1 MRKRDAREQIL
12 ALLREHG
19 EAPLSAGEIAEAL
32 ALGAGGR
39 KRLRKWLVELERD
52 GQVVCSHGNRY
63 ALGLAGDLVNGPIEI
78 FRSGDGRVWDER
90 RAESVFVPRRRTGT
104 ALPGDTVLVRLEAL
118 PRQRR
123 TPGAVDEPQGRVV
136 DVVARARHDI
146 VGTLRS
152 TGKFFY
158 VVPLD
163 PVYRHDLYV
172 PDAGGAALGDRVV
185 ARFASWEN
193 VHVSP
198 EGDVIEV
205 LGAADEPSVDTVAV
219 MRHYGLDAAFPE
231 AVRLE
236 AAAASAAADTPG
248 PRLDCRE
255 RVVITIDP
263 ERARDYDDALSL
275 ERDAEG
281 CRVLGVHIA
290 DVAHF
295 VPPGGALDAEAYRR
309 GNSAYLPDAVVPM
322 LPETLSNGSCSLKPD
337 TDRLTLSV
345 FMTLDGRG
353 HVVATRF
360 ARSVIRSA
368 RRLTYTRVMAL
379 LDGND
384 ADAEPLPDEVADRIR
399 ALAELAQQ
407 LRRRRFAQHA
417 LDLDL
422 PECELTLDDDGMISD
437 VRVVRSDASH
447 QLVEEC
453 MVAANEA
460 VARELHNRRVPGV
473 HRVHDP
479 PAQDKLEE
487 MQAVLAQMGYR
498 PGDLSRPR
506 HLAAFLRSVRG
517 DAMAHAVQLAVLKSM
532 NRAIYSATAIGHY
545 GLAKAF
551 YLHFTSPI
559 RRYPDLIVHRQLR
572 AALFPEGS
580 AATEVAAAAGEG
592 VGGALYDR
600 RRLVAVAAH
609 CSETERNAET
619 AERTLVELKKLRYL
633 AAQIASRRPEAYAAV
648 VVRVMPFGVFVEL
661 DTLQIQGLVHA
672 GDLGPRGA
680 RYNGRAQ
687 ELRAGKTAYS
697 AGSRLQVHVVRVD
710 MDQRRVDFAPV

>member
-1 MRKRDAREQIL
+1 MRKGDAREQIL
-12 ALLREHG
+12 ALLRVHT
-19 EAPLSAGEIAEAL
+19 EAPLSEGEIAEAL
-32 ALGAGGR
+32 GPRAGAP

-52 GQVVCSHGNRY
+52 GEIVCSRGNRY
-63 ALGLAGDLVNGPIEI
+63 AIGLAGDMVSGPIEI

-90 RAESVFVPRRRTGT
+90 RAESVFIPRRRTGT
-104 ALPGDTVLVRLEAL
+104 ALPGDTVLVRIEAA

-123 TPGAVDEPQGRVV
+123 KPGARDEPQGRVINIV
-136 DVVARARHDI
+136 ERVRHDL

-152 TGKFFY
+152 TGKFLY

-163 PVYRHDLYV
+163 PVYQHDLYV
-172 PDAGGAALGDRVV
+172 PDQGGAALGDRVV
-185 ARFASWEN
+185 ARFTSWEN

-205 LGAADEPSVDTVAV
+205 LGPADKPSMDTIAV
-219 MRHYGLDAAFPE
+219 MRHYGLNPAFADP
-231 AVRLE
+231 VRRE

-255 RVVITIDP
+255 TVSMTIDP

-281 CRVLGVHIA
+281 RRVLGVHIA

-295 VPPGGALDAEAYRR
+295 VPAGGALDSEACRR

-322 LPETLSNGSCSLKPD
+322 LPETLSNGICSLKPD
-337 TDRLTLSV
+337 TDRLVLSV
-345 FMTLDGRG
+345 FLTVDAAGQIVGR
-353 HVVATRF
+353 RF
-360 ARSVIRSA
+360 ARAVIRST
-368 RRLTYTRVMAL
+368 RRLTYSRVMAL
-379 LDGND
+379 LDGSD
-384 ADAEPLPDEVADRIR
+384 ADAEPLPDAVADRLR
-399 ALAELAQQ
+399 ALAELAAQ
-407 LRRRRFAQHA
+407 LRRRRFAKHA
-417 LDLDL
+417 LDLDM
-422 PECELTLDDDGMISD
+422 PECELTLDGDGMITG
-437 VRVVRSDASH
+437 VRVVRSDAAH

-460 VARELHNRRVPGV
+460 VALELHNRRVPGV

-479 PAQDKLEE
+479 PAQDRLDEL
-487 MQAVLAQMGYR
+487 QAVLAQMGYH
-498 PGDLSRPR
+498 PGDLSNPR

-545 GLAKAF
+545 GLAKRF

-559 RRYPDLIVHRQLR
+559 RRYPDLVVHRQLR
-572 AALFPEGS
+572 AALFPDGS
-580 AATEVAAAAGEG
+580 QDTEVAGAAGEG
-592 VGGALYDR
+592 VGGAYYDR

-633 AAQIASRRPEAYAAV
+633 AAQIEKRRPEVYDAV
-648 VVRVMPFGVFVEL
+648 VVRVVPFGLFVEL
-661 DTLQIQGLVHA
+661 DTLQVQGLVHA

-680 RYNGRAQ
+680 RFNRRAGALQ
-687 ELRAGKTAYS
+687 AGKTAYS
-697 AGSRLQVHVVRVD
+697 AGNRLQVHVVRVD
-710 MDQRRVDFAPV
+710 MDQRQVDFAPA